1 MKVTNEMNLPEA
13 FVKAVS
19 VERHNRSGCY
29 SATTLNKG
37 TKETIL
43 QERHWDSLEVDASDS
58 VWAIFG
64 TAVHAILENSK
75 DDNFHEEKFSVKVSE
90 STVTGI
96 VDSFDLENGIINDW
110 KTTSV
115 YKVMSGDF
123 TDWYNQGM
131 TYAFLLKKS
140 GLEVKRCRF
149 VAMLKDFSKTK
160 SRITANYPT
169 APVYIYQFDVTEK
182 MLEEAEK
189 RIVAKVKEL
198 ESYKNLSDDEI
209 PPCSKSERWT
219 QDEKWAVMKEGRK
232 TAVRL
237 FDNETD
243 AENLAK
249 ELGKGHSVEYRRG
262 VDRKCEEYC
271 MCCEFCSYYRATH
284 GF

>member
-19 VERHNRSGCY
+19 VERHNKSGCY

-37 TKETIL
+37 AKETIL

-58 VWAIFG
+58 VWAVFG

-75 DDNFHEEKFSVKVSE
+75 DDNFHEEKFSVEVSE

-110 KTTSV
+110 KTASV

-123 TDWYNQGM
+123 ADWYNQGM
-131 TYAFLLKKS
+131 TYAWLLKKS

-262 VDRKCEEYC
+262 IDRKCEDYC
-271 MCCEFCSYYRATH
+271 SCCEFCNYYRATH

>member
-1 MKVTNEMNLPEA
+1 MKVTNNLNLPMA
-13 FVKAVS
+13 FVNAVS
-19 VERHNRSGCY
+19 VERHNKPNCY

-37 TKETIL
+37 AKETIL

-58 VWAIFG
+58 IWAVFG
-64 TAVHAILENSK
+64 TAVHAVLENSK

-110 KTTSV
+110 KTASV

-123 TDWYNQGM
+123 ADWYNQGM
-131 TYAFLLKKS
+131 TYAWLLKKS

-160 SRITANYPT
+160 SRITANYPQS
-169 APVYIYQFDVTEK
+169 PVYIYQFDVTAE
-182 MLEEAEK
+182 MLAEAEK
-189 RIVAKVKEL
+189 RIIEKVKEL
-198 ESYKNLSDDEI
+198 EKFQNLPDDEI

-237 FDNETD
+237 FDNEMD

-249 ELGKGHSVEYRRG
+249 ELGKGHSVEHRRG
-262 VDRKCEEYC
+262 IDKKCEEYC
-271 MCCEFCSYYRATH
+271 VCCEYCNYYKQTH

>member
-1 MKVTNEMNLPEA
+1 
-13 FVKAVS
+13 
-19 VERHNRSGCY
+19 
-29 SATTLNKG
+29 
-37 TKETIL
+37 
-43 QERHWDSLEVDASDS
+43 
-58 VWAIFG
+58 
-64 TAVHAILENSK
+64 
-75 DDNFHEEKFSVKVSE
+75 
-90 STVTGI
+90 
-96 VDSFDLENGIINDW
+96 
-110 KTTSV
+110 
-115 YKVMSGDF
+115 
-123 TDWYNQGM
+123 
-131 TYAFLLKKS
+131 
-140 GLEVKRCRF
+140 
-149 VAMLKDFSKTK
+149 MLKDFSKTK

-271 MCCEFCSYYRATH
+271 MCCEHCSYYKQTH
-284 GF
+284 GL

>member
-1 MKVTNEMNLPEA
+1 MA
-13 FVKAVS
+13 FVNAVS
-19 VERHNRSGCY
+19 VERHNKPNCY

-37 TKETIL
+37 AKETIL

-58 VWAIFG
+58 VWAVFG

-110 KTTSV
+110 KTASV

-123 TDWYNQGM
+123 SDWYNQGM
-131 TYAFLLKKS
+131 TYAWLLKKS

-160 SRITANYPT
+160 SRTTANYPV
-169 APVYIYQFDVTEK
+169 APVYIYQFDVTEE
-182 MLEEAEK
+182 MFEEAEK

-198 ESYKNLSDDEI
+198 ESYKDLSDDEI
-209 PPCSKSERWT
+209 PPCSKMERWT

-237 FDNETD
+237 FDNEMD

-249 ELGKGHSVEYRRG
+249 ELGKGHSVEHRRG
-262 VDRKCEEYC
+262 TDRKCEDYC
-271 MCCEFCSYYRATH
+271 SCCGFCNYYRATH